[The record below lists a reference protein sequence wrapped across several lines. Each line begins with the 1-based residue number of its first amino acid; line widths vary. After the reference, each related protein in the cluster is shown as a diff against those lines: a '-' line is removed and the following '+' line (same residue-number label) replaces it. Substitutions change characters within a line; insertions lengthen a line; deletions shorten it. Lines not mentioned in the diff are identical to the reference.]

1 MLEGILSWRVLTFLL
16 CTLHSTTNTSTTLL
30 QQTLLQQTLPLNQPA
45 IAHSHS
51 IEQAMTDAQAM
62 HIFSQSPVTQD
73 MIHHLVSVTLQVLPC
88 ENAKTVTETIVT
100 KDGETVTRTKP
111 LPSLMTFITKLVRYT
126 NVYTATLMSTIVYMN
141 RLKEKLPQEA
151 KGLPCTRHRIFLACL
166 ILCSKNFN
174 DSSPKNKHWAKYTD
188 GLFRREDVNLMERQL
203 LMLLDWDLQ
212 ITNAELALVW
222 KRFLDPIKADLKKN
236 SRIRKSLSKGML
248 TGSTQTIIIPR
259 ENKDPIQ
266 ESDISAVD
274 QQETQHSR
282 TSSVSS
288 SIYSVHSRASSVSSI
303 GSYNNHYSKPSITPS
318 SSNENI
324 KQALDS
330 LSANTPLSNYL
341 KSVAMKE
348 EQELNNLIREYCGY

>member
-1 MLEGILSWRVLTFLL
+1 
-16 CTLHSTTNTSTTLL
+16 
-30 QQTLLQQTLPLNQPA
+30 
-45 IAHSHS
+45 
-51 IEQAMTDAQAM
+51 MTDAQAM

-248 TGSTQTIIIPR
+248 T
-259 ENKDPIQ
+259 